1 MTLDLILV
9 HQSEEDL
16 QLRGELEMLVE
27 RLKVRIVVFILRRWL
42 NICPGARYYLVPTST
57 RDTPHAHPDI
67 YIIHDFRA
75 EAFEVS
81 ATLLS
86 RATKPL

>member
-1 MTLDLILV
+1 MTLDLKLV

-27 RLKVRIVVFILRRWL
+27 RLKVCTVVFIPRRWL
-42 NICPGARYYLVPTST
+42 NICAGARYYIVPTST
-57 RDTPHAHPDI
+57 RDTPHAHSDI
-67 YIIHDFRA
+67 YIIHDFRT
-75 EAFEVS
+75 ETFEVS
-81 ATLLS
+81 ATPLS